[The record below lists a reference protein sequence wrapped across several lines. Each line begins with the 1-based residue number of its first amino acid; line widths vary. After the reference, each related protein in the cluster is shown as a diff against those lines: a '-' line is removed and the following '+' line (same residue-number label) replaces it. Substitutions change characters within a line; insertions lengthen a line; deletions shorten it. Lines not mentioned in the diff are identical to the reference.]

1 MVITEQNHSHGDT
14 HAIRNTQCLLF
25 IMQRKRYTYIQIAVI
40 VNESNSINTNIYLK
54 PFLGMDTVTPIFLVM
69 SENFMSVLT
78 PLKSY
83 EINCQH

>member
-1 MVITEQNHSHGDT
+1 
-14 HAIRNTQCLLF
+14 
-25 IMQRKRYTYIQIAVI
+25 MQRKRYTYIQIAVI